1 MKLNILVLLIADL
14 PMALRYIV
22 VEISILPIVVVVF
35 FFFCLRLRLYVQYNF
50 LAIKK
55 SKHMTSTRRNVQIRV
70 GCHPV
75 IRSIIA
81 DYDCNLFLMRANT
94 CHMLQ
99 CLLPNLEQKFWLYSF
114 LQLLSHLPV
123 YHTYWVLVFCSWFR
137 LKKQQQKKKRVT
149 FSQ

>member
-22 VEISILPIVVVVF
+22 VEISILPIVF
-35 FFFCLRLRLYVQYNF
+35 FFPHLRLRLYVQCNF

-55 SKHMTSTRRNVQIRV
+55 SKHVTSTRMNVQIRV

-114 LQLLSHLPV
+114 LQLLSRLLV
-123 YHTYWVLVFCSWFR
+123 YHIYCVLGFVHGLA
-137 LKKQQQKKKRVT
+137 LKKQKKKGHI
-149 FSQ
+149 QPIMKIL

>member
-22 VEISILPIVVVVF
+22 VEISILSIVF
-35 FFFCLRLRLYVQYNF
+35 FFFFFFLRLRLYVQYNF

-99 CLLPNLEQKFWLYSF
+99 CLLPNLEQKFWWYSF
-114 LQLLSHLPV
+114 LQLLSWNRSSGG
-123 YHTYWVLVFCSWFR
+123 TVFFNC
-137 LKKQQQKKKRVT
+137 
-149 FSQ
+149 